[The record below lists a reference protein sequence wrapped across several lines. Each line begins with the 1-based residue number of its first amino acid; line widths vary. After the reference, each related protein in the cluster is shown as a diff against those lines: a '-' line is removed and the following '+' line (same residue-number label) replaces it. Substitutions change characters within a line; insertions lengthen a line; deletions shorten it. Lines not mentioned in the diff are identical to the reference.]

1 LYPVSVLPSWLQP
14 FANLLPIT
22 HALEAIRQILLNGAA
37 LKQVYNEMLALAL
50 FAVLF
55 LPLGLTAFGYG
66 LRLAKREGS
75 LIHY

>member
-1 LYPVSVLPSWLQP
+1 MYPVSVLPSWLQP

-37 LKQVYNEMLALAL
+37 LKQVYNEMLALSL
-50 FAVLF
+50 FAVLL